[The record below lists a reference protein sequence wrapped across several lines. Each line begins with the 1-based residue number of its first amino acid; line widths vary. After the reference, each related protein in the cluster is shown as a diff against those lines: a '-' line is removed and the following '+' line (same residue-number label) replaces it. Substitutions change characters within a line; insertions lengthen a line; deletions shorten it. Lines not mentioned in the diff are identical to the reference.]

1 MRWSRRTRE
10 VSEGHCGLKPSCR
23 YVLSYKAPWAHGG
36 ACCGFSGRAA
46 NKTAWEKKMIF
57 FCSVLFKRPGGVCVF
72 AKPSMEQAG
81 DEEQF
86 THLPLTLQSMLL
98 LLGMEAFYAC
108 SENL

>member
-1 MRWSRRTRE
+1 M
-10 VSEGHCGLKPSCR
+10 
-23 YVLSYKAPWAHGG
+23 
-36 ACCGFSGRAA
+36 
-46 NKTAWEKKMIF
+46 
-57 FCSVLFKRPGGVCVF
+57 F

>member
-1 MRWSRRTRE
+1 MVVHVVASLEEQLIRQL
-10 VSEGHCGLKPSCR
+10 GK
-23 YVLSYKAPWAHGG
+23 
-36 ACCGFSGRAA
+36 
-46 NKTAWEKKMIF
+46 KKMIF
-57 FCSVLFKRPGGVCVF
+57 FCSVLFKRPGGMCVF

-108 SENL
+108 SENLLHS